1 MKFKKKYNDYVIIF
15 IYYIFF
21 YENMVWSFEKY
32 MELIC
37 EKIFKMF
44 DNIKIILKVICKE
57 LYV

>member
-1 MKFKKKYNDYVIIF
+1 MKFKKKYDDNVIIF

-37 EKIFKMF
+37 K
-44 DNIKIILKVICKE
+44 KVDKNF
-57 LYV
+57 